1 MASRLGQ
8 AQLQSLLWNL
18 VKEVQIM
25 TCQISQCDHNSVF
38 VIVYGVFFCL
48 EVLGKE
54 EFSMSTFFFFL

>member
-1 MASRLGQ
+1 
-8 AQLQSLLWNL
+8 
-18 VKEVQIM
+18 M

-54 EFSMSTFFFFL
+54 EFSMSTFFFFSEWLLLNQQPYY

>member
-1 MASRLGQ
+1 
-8 AQLQSLLWNL
+8 
-18 VKEVQIM
+18 M

-54 EFSMSTFFFFL
+54 EFSMSTFFFFSLNGCC